1 MPEPIAKVDEA
12 MSDDLNLS
20 FNSADVA
27 AGKSNDPGDI
37 FGENS
42 APKELTM
49 AEML

>member
-37 FGENS
+37 FGEN
-42 APKELTM
+42 
-49 AEML
+49 